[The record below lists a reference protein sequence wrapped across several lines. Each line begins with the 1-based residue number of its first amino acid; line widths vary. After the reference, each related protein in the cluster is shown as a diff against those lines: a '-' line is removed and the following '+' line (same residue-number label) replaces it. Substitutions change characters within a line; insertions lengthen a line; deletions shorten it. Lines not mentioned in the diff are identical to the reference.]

1 MTRYRLDYEPKARKQ
16 LRAIKDMRLRGA
28 LKAALAG
35 LMDDP
40 RPPGCLKM
48 AGYRDQWRVRVGEW
62 RIVYRIDD
70 GVLVV
75 LVVAVAPRGGV
86 YRGT

>member
-1 MTRYRLDYEPKARKQ
+1 MTRYRLDYELKARKQ
-16 LRAIKDMRLRGA
+16 LRAIKDSRLRGA
-28 LKAALAG
+28 LEAALVG
-35 LMDDP
+35 LMTDP
-40 RPPGCLKM
+40 RPPGCLKLV
-48 AGYRDQWRVRVGEW
+48 GFKDEWRLRVGEW

-86 YRGT
+86 YR

>member
-16 LRAIKDMRLRGA
+16 LRAIKDVRLRGA
-28 LKAALAG
+28 LEAALAG

-48 AGYRDQWRVRVGEW
+48 AGYRDQWRIRVGDW
-62 RIVYRIDD
+62 RVIYRIDD
-70 GVLVV
+70 GKLVV
-75 LVVAVAPRGGV
+75 LVVTLGPWGGV
-86 YRGT
+86 YRGA